1 MLYYQ
6 DVLKNGEIEIPDD
19 YFTADAKQL
28 IDMLFDKKLLNPEL
42 TRDDLNA
49 IQALV
54 DLYMKHKLRSELST
68 RKLLQTISFLK
79 NTHN

>member
-28 IDMLFDKKLLNPEL
+28 IDMLFDKRLLNSEL

-68 RKLLQTISFLK
+68 RKLLETISFLK
-79 NTHN
+79 NK